1 MAITKILSKN
11 MRLDKLIRYIQN
23 PDKTDDAVFT
33 YCQYCNKKDAVHQWQ
48 DAKERWNKTDGVQA
62 FHIIQ
67 SFAPG
72 EITPELAHELGR
84 RFIKEH
90 LSDYQV
96 VLGTH
101 VDKGHIHNHIALNSV
116 SFKTGMKYHST
127 AESYYQQ
134 IRKISDRLCR
144 EHGLSV
150 VMETG
155 GKGISYAEWKLHMA
169 GVLTLRE
176 LFDQDVEECLS
187 QAMDLGQFYALM
199 EDHGYTVKHH
209 SNCPSFIPDGYAHP
223 YRIKRKGKAWTE
235 DDIEQFID
243 RAMSDPTFEVIMP
256 KVQKAFV
263 PYGKLHGFRAL
274 YVSWMYVLGII
285 GQGKRT
291 QYPRVN
297 YKELKRF
304 EQYKAQAAF
313 LDRNHIDT
321 AEQLQAKMDE
331 IHGAMDTLTKSRII
345 WNSKR
350 KRQKGLYDALATVEH
365 LQEVPALYTQGV
377 AGIEEDYKRYLEA
390 EQKLTGVDV
399 EALRAE
405 RDEVYEK
412 VASVNAELRD
422 CRKELRLCE
431 QIQADSPKIQRA
443 LSEEVEL
450 EGLEHDYSMYEEEIN
465 ER

>member
-1 MAITKILSKN
+1 MAVTKILSKN
-11 MRLDKLIRYIQN
+11 MRLDKLIRYVQN

-33 YCQYCNKKDAVHQWQ
+33 YFRNCDPEDAAQ
-48 DAKERWNKTDGVQA
+48 RWHETKVFFNKTEGVQA

-72 EITPELAHELGR
+72 EITPELAHELGI
-84 RFIKEH
+84 RFILEH
-90 LSDYQV
+90 LSEYEV

-101 VDKGHIHNHIALNSV
+101 VDKGHIHNHIAFNSV
-116 SFKTGMKYHST
+116 NAKTGMKYHST

-155 GKGISYAEWKLHMA
+155 GKGISYAEWKLHKA
-169 GVLTLRE
+169 GMLTLRE

-209 SNCPSFIPDGYAHP
+209 SNYPSFIPDGYAHP

-235 DDIEQFID
+235 EDIDRFID
-243 RAMSDPTFEVIMP
+243 WAMSDPAFEVIMP

-263 PYGKLHGFRAL
+263 SYGKLHGFRAL

-291 QYPRVN
+291 QYPRMN

-321 AEQLQAKMDE
+321 TEQLQAKVDE
-331 IHGAMDTLTKSRII
+331 IHGTMDTLTKSRII

-350 KRQKGLYDALATVEH
+350 KRQKDLYAALATVEH
-365 LQEVPALYTQGV
+365 LREVPELYAQGV
-377 AGIEEDYKRYLEA
+377 VGIEEDYKRYLEA
-390 EQKLTGVDV
+390 EQKLNGVDV

-412 VASVNAELRD
+412 VVSVNAELRE

-431 QIQADSPKIQRA
+431 QIQADSPKIRQA
-443 LSEEVEL
+443 MSEEVEL
-450 EGLEHDYSMYEEEIN
+450 EESYELEEPNYEPEETL
-465 ER
+465 

>member
-1 MAITKILSKN
+1 MAVTKILSKN
-11 MRLDKLIRYIQN
+11 MRLDKLIRYVQN

-33 YCQYCNKKDAVHQWQ
+33 YFRNCDSEDAAQ
-48 DAKERWNKTDGVQA
+48 RWHETKVLFNKTEGVQA

-72 EITPELAHELGR
+72 EITPELAHELGI
-84 RFIKEH
+84 RFIREH
-90 LSDYQV
+90 LSEYEV

-101 VDKGHIHNHIALNSV
+101 VDKGHIHNHIAFNSV
-116 SFKTGMKYHST
+116 NAKTGMKYHST

-155 GKGISYAEWKLHMA
+155 GKGITYAEWKLHKA

-199 EDHGYTVKHH
+199 EDHGYTVKHY
-209 SNCPSFIPDGYAHP
+209 SAYPSFVPDGYAHP
-223 YRIKRKGKAWTE
+223 YRIERNGKAWTE
-235 DDIEQFID
+235 EDIERFID

-291 QYPRVN
+291 QYPQVN

-313 LDRNHIDT
+313 LQRNKIDT
-321 AEQLQAKMDE
+321 ASQLRVKMDE
-331 IHGAMDTLTKSRII
+331 INKTVETLTKSRII
-345 WNSKR
+345 WNSKKKKR
-350 KRQKGLYDALATVEH
+350 KELYTALSTVEH
-365 LQEVPALYTQGV
+365 LQDVPELYTQGV
-377 AGIEEDYKRYLEA
+377 SGVEEDYRRYLEA
-390 EQKLTGVDV
+390 ERKLEGMDI
-399 EALRAE
+399 EALRTE
-405 RDEVYEK
+405 RNEVYEK
-412 VASVNAELRD
+412 VASINAEIRD
-422 CRKELRLCE
+422 SRKELRLCE
-431 QIQADSPKIQRA
+431 QIQADSPKIQQA
-443 LSEEVEL
+443 MSEEVEL
-450 EGLEHDYSMYEEEIN
+450 EEREPMQEIEHL
-465 ER
+465 

>member
-1 MAITKILSKN
+1 MAITKIHSKN

-23 PDKTDDAVFT
+23 PDKTDDAVLT
-33 YCQYCNKKDAVHQWQ
+33 YFRNCDPENAAQRWQ
-48 DAKERWNKTDGVQA
+48 ETKVLFNKTEGIQA

-72 EITPELAHELGR
+72 EITPELAHELGIQ
-84 RFIKEH
+84 FIHEH
-90 LSDYQV
+90 LSGYEV

-101 VDKGHIHNHIALNSV
+101 VDKEHIHNHIAFNSV
-116 SFKTGMKYHST
+116 NAKTGMKYHST

-155 GKGISYAEWKLHMA
+155 GKGISYAEWKLHKA

-209 SNCPSFIPDGYAHP
+209 SNYPSFIPDGYAHP
-223 YRIKRKGKAWTE
+223 YRIKRKGKTWTE
-235 DDIEQFID
+235 DDIERFID

-331 IHGAMDTLTKSRII
+331 INGSMDTLTKSRII

-350 KRQKGLYDALATVEH
+350 KRHKDLYEALATVEH
-365 LQEVPALYTQGV
+365 LREVPELYAQGV

-390 EQKLTGVDV
+390 EQKLNGVDI

-405 RDEVYEK
+405 RNEVYEK
-412 VASVNAELRD
+412 VASINAELRE
-422 CRKELRLCE
+422 CRTELRLCE

-450 EGLEHDYSMYEEEIN
+450 EERYEMEEPSY
-465 ER
+465 EPEETL

>member
-33 YCQYCNKKDAVHQWQ
+33 YCQYCNKKDAVHQWR
-48 DAKERWNKTDGVQA
+48 DAKERWNKTDGIQA

-84 RFIKEH
+84 QFIQEH

-116 SFKTGMKYHST
+116 SFKTGKKYHST

-155 GKGISYAEWKLHMA
+155 GKGISYAEWKLHKA

-209 SNCPSFIPDGYAHP
+209 SNYPSFIPDRYAHP
-223 YRIKRKGKAWTE
+223 YRIKRNGKAWTE
-235 DDIEQFID
+235 DDIERFID
-243 RAMSDPTFEVIMP
+243 RAMSDPSFEVIMP

-304 EQYKAQAAF
+304 EQYKAQATF

-331 IHGAMDTLTKSRII
+331 IHGTMDTLTKSRII
-345 WNSKR
+345 WNGKKKR
-350 KRQKGLYDALATVEH
+350 RKELYAALSTVEH
-365 LQEVPALYTQGV
+365 LQDVPELYAQGV
-377 AGIEEDYKRYLEA
+377 SGVEEDHRRYLEA
-390 EQKLTGVDV
+390 ERKLNGVDL
-399 EALRAE
+399 EALKAE
-405 RDEVYEK
+405 RNEVYEK
-412 VASVNAELRD
+412 VASSNAEIRD

-431 QIQADSPKIQRA
+431 QILADSPKIEQQ

-450 EGLEHDYSMYEEEIN
+450 EEPERDYTY
-465 ER
+465 

>member
-11 MRLDKLIRYIQN
+11 MRLDRLIRYIQN
-23 PDKTDDAVFT
+23 RDKTDDEVFT
-33 YCQYCNKKDAVHQWQ
+33 YCQYCDPKAAARQMR
-48 DAKERWNKTDGVQA
+48 ATKERYGKTDGIQA

-72 EITPELAHELGR
+72 EITPELAHELGI
-84 RFIKEH
+84 RFIREH
-90 LSDYQV
+90 LSDYEA

-101 VDKGHIHNHIALNSV
+101 VDKGHIHNHIAINSV
-116 SFKTGMKYHST
+116 SFKTGKKYHST
-127 AESYYQQ
+127 AQSYYQQ

-155 GKGISYAEWKLHMA
+155 GKGISYAEWKLHKA
-169 GVLTLRE
+169 GVLSLRE

-209 SNCPSFIPDGYAHP
+209 SNYPSFIPDGYAHP
-223 YRIKRKGKAWTE
+223 YRIKRNGKAWTE
-235 DDIEQFID
+235 DDIERFID

-304 EQYKAQAAF
+304 ERYKAQAAF

-331 IHGAMDTLTKSRII
+331 INGSMDTLTKSRII

-350 KRQKGLYDALATVEH
+350 KRHKDLYEALATVEH
-365 LQEVPALYTQGV
+365 LREVSELYAQGV

-390 EQKLTGVDV
+390 ERKLNGVDL
-399 EALRAE
+399 EALKAE
-405 RDEVYEK
+405 RNEVSEK
-412 VASVNAELRD
+412 VASINAEIREQ
-422 CRKELRLCE
+422 RKELRLCE
-431 QIQADSPKIQRA
+431 QILADSPKIEQQ

-450 EGLEHDYSMYEEEIN
+450 EEPERDYTY
-465 ER
+465 

>member
-1 MAITKILSKN
+1 MAVTKILSKN

-33 YCQYCNKKDAVHQWQ
+33 YFRNCGPEDAAQ
-48 DAKERWNKTDGVQA
+48 RWHETKVFFNKTEGIQA

-72 EITPELAHELGR
+72 EITPELAHELGI
-84 RFIKEH
+84 RFIWEH
-90 LSDYQV
+90 LSEYEV

-101 VDKGHIHNHIALNSV
+101 VDKGHIHNHIAFNSV
-116 SFKTGMKYHST
+116 NAKTGMKYHST

-155 GKGISYAEWKLHMA
+155 GKGISYAEWKLHKA

-176 LFDQDVEECLS
+176 LFDQDVEACLS

-209 SNCPSFIPDGYAHP
+209 SNYPSFVLDGYAHP
-223 YRIKRKGKAWTE
+223 YRIKRNGKAWTE
-235 DDIEQFID
+235 DDIERFID

-274 YVSWMYVLGII
+274 YVSWMYVLGVI

-297 YKELKRF
+297 FKELKRF

-331 IHGAMDTLTKSRII
+331 IHGTMDTLTKSRII

-350 KRQKGLYDALATVEH
+350 KRQKGLYNALAAVENLH
-365 LQEVPALYTQGV
+365 DVPELYAQGV

-390 EQKLTGVDV
+390 EQKLNGVDI

-405 RDEVYEK
+405 RNEVYEK

-431 QIQADSPKIQRA
+431 QIQEDSPKIQRA

-450 EGLEHDYSMYEEEIN
+450 EENYELEEPTYEPEETI
-465 ER
+465 

>member
-1 MAITKILSKN
+1 M
-11 MRLDKLIRYIQN
+11 
-23 PDKTDDAVFT
+23 
-33 YCQYCNKKDAVHQWQ
+33 
-48 DAKERWNKTDGVQA
+48 
-62 FHIIQ
+62 
-67 SFAPG
+67 
-72 EITPELAHELGR
+72 
-84 RFIKEH
+84 
-90 LSDYQV
+90 
-96 VLGTH
+96 
-101 VDKGHIHNHIALNSV
+101 
-116 SFKTGMKYHST
+116 
-127 AESYYQQ
+127 
-134 IRKISDRLCR
+134 
-144 EHGLSV
+144 
-150 VMETG
+150 
-155 GKGISYAEWKLHMA
+155 
-169 GVLTLRE
+169 LTLRE

-209 SNCPSFIPDGYAHP
+209 SNYPSFIPDGYAHP
-223 YRIKRKGKAWTE
+223 YRIKRKGKTWTE
-235 DDIEQFID
+235 EDIERFID

-274 YVSWMYVLGII
+274 YVSWMYVLGIT

-304 EQYKAQAAF
+304 EQYKAQATF

-350 KRQKGLYDALATVEH
+350 KRHKDLYEALATLEH
-365 LQEVPALYTQGV
+365 LQEVPELYAQGV

-390 EQKLTGVDV
+390 KQKLTGVDV

-405 RDEVYEK
+405 RNEAYEK
-412 VASVNAELRD
+412 VASINDELRE

-431 QIQADSPKIQRA
+431 QIQADSPKIRQA
-443 LSEEVEL
+443 MSEEVEL
-450 EGLEHDYSMYEEEIN
+450 EEREPMEEM
-465 ER
+465 ERL

>member
-23 PDKTDDAVFT
+23 PDKTEESVLTF
-33 YCQYCNKKDAVHQWQ
+33 CQFCNPKDAARQW
-48 DAKERWNKTDGVQA
+48 AETKRRIGKTDGIQA

-67 SFAPG
+67 SFALG
-72 EITPELAHELGR
+72 EITPELAHELGKQ
-84 RFIKEH
+84 FIREH
-90 LSDYQV
+90 LSDYEV

-101 VDKGHIHNHIALNSV
+101 VDKGHIHNHLAFNSV
-116 SFKTGMKYHST
+116 SIVSGKKYHST

-150 VMETG
+150 VMETS
-155 GKGISYAEWKLHMA
+155 GKGISYAEWKLHRA

-199 EDHGYTVKHH
+199 EDHGYTIKHH
-209 SNCPSFIPDGYAHP
+209 SNYPSFVPDGYAHP

-235 DDIEQFID
+235 DDIERFID
-243 RAMSDPTFEVIMP
+243 LAMSDPTFEVIMP

-274 YVSWMYVLGII
+274 YVSWMYVLGVI

-297 YKELKRF
+297 FKELKRF

-313 LDRNHIDT
+313 LDRNQIDT
-321 AEQLQAKMDE
+321 AEQLQAKMEE
-331 IHGAMDTLTKSRII
+331 IHGTMDTLTKSRII

-350 KRQKGLYDALATVEH
+350 KRQKGLYNALATMENLH
-365 LQEVPALYTQGV
+365 NVPELYAQGV

-390 EQKLTGVDV
+390 EKKLTGMDV

-412 VASVNAELRD
+412 VASVNAELRE

-431 QIQADSPKIQRA
+431 QIQEDSPKIQRA
-443 LSEEVEL
+443 LSEEIEL
-450 EGLEHDYSMYEEEIN
+450 EESYELEEPSYEPEETL
-465 ER
+465 

>member
-1 MAITKILSKN
+1 MAVTKILSKQ
-11 MRLDKLIRYIQN
+11 MRLDRLIRYVQN

-33 YCQYCNKKDAVHQWQ
+33 YFRNCDSKDTAQ
-48 DAKERWNKTDGVQA
+48 RWRETKVLFGKTEGIQA

-72 EITPELAHELGR
+72 EITPELAHELGI
-84 RFIKEH
+84 RFIQEH
-90 LSDYQV
+90 LSEYEV

-101 VDKGHIHNHIALNSV
+101 VDKRHIHNHLAFNSV
-116 SFKTGMKYHST
+116 SIVTGKKYHST

-155 GKGISYAEWKLHMA
+155 GKGISYAEWKLHQA

-199 EDHGYTVKHH
+199 EDHGYTVRHH
-209 SNCPSFIPDGYAHP
+209 SNYPSFIPDGYAHP
-223 YRIKRKGKAWTE
+223 YRIKRKGQTWTE
-235 DDIEQFID
+235 EDIERFID

-304 EQYKAQAAF
+304 ERYKAQVAF

-331 IHGAMDTLTKSRII
+331 INGSMDTLTKSRII

-350 KRQKGLYDALATVEH
+350 KRHKDLCEALATVEH
-365 LQEVPALYTQGV
+365 LREVPELYVQGV
-377 AGIEEDYKRYLEA
+377 AGIEENYKRYLEA

-405 RDEVYEK
+405 RSEVYEK
-412 VASVNAELRD
+412 VASINAELRD
-422 CRKELRLCE
+422 RRKELRLCE

-443 LSEEVEL
+443 MSEEVDL
-450 EGLEHDYSMYEEEIN
+450 ENGYALEQAREKVILFE
-465 ER
+465 

>member
-11 MRLDKLIRYIQN
+11 IRLDKLIRYIQN
-23 PDKTDDAVFT
+23 PDKTDDAVFI
-33 YCQYCNKKDAVHQWQ
+33 YCQYCNKKDAVQQWR

-84 RFIKEH
+84 QFIKEH

-150 VMETG
+150 VMEKG
-155 GKGISYAEWKLHMA
+155 GKGISYAEWKLHRA
-169 GVLTLRE
+169 GVLTIRE

-199 EDHGYTVKHH
+199 EGHGYTVKHH
-209 SNCPSFIPDGYAHP
+209 SSYPSFIPDGYTHP
-223 YRIKRKGKAWTE
+223 YRIKRKGKTWTE
-235 DDIEQFID
+235 DDIERFID
-243 RAMSDPTFEVIMP
+243 RAMSDPTFEIIMP

-331 IHGAMDTLTKSRII
+331 IHGTIDTLTKSGII

-350 KRQKGLYDALATVEH
+350 KRYRALFEALATVEH
-365 LQEVPALYTQGV
+365 LQDVPELYAQGV
-377 AGIEEDYKRYLEA
+377 TGIEEDYRRYLEA
-390 EQKLTGVDV
+390 EQKLNGVDV
-399 EALRAE
+399 ETLRAE
-405 RDEVYEK
+405 RNEVYEK
-412 VASVNAELRD
+412 VASINAELRD

-443 LSEEVEL
+443 MSEEIEL
-450 EGLEHDYSMYEEEIN
+450 EESYELEEPSYEPEETL
-465 ER
+465 